1 MKPTAKSKDDIQ
13 RIVSRA
19 AKDAIDYI
27 EQDVAPARLEAAKY
41 FDGKDTLGHEPGRSK
56 VVATKCRD
64 AVRNAKPG
72 LMRVF
77 MATDKP
83 VEFIPSGPE
92 SVDIAEQQ
100 TKYAQFVFNKNG
112 GFRLLNDVIDDALRK
127 KVGIA
132 KVYMS
137 EAEKSQIFDFELG
150 PDEFTMMAGSDDI
163 ELIEHEETPEGMHIG
178 KAQQVKRQPEL
189 RMESMPPE
197 EFFIDADA
205 RSIDDFYICGQQREL
220 RVSDLVE
227 MGFDFD
233 EVVELGSDEE
243 PGEEEKEYR
252 NNYRDQDDESD
263 DLSMRRVLYT
273 EAYMRIDVE
282 GTGVAQLYAL
292 IMAGT
297 QYKLLDHYPV
307 EDTPFAVFEI
317 DPEPHTFFGRS
328 LVELIQQDQ
337 DASTSMLRGV
347 LDGVKFS
354 NAPRWAFDEDNV
366 DADDMM
372 NGEIGGLVRTQGTP
386 TDKFMQLST
395 MFPVGD
401 ALAAIQYHDVVTQN
415 KTGITEAASGLN
427 PDALQNANVDAVNM
441 LDRAAAA
448 QPEVMARHL
457 AEGGMTRLFRLV
469 LRLMKEGQTGPVQ
482 MRLNGAFT
490 ELDVSQFDPELD
502 VTINVGLGNEGE
514 MVKVAML
521 NQTFDRQMGIWSQYG
536 PKNGLVTMTNIRNTL
551 ADAMMLA
558 GLHNV
563 SRYWQPMNQQIEA
576 QIEQQAA
583 AEAQNQPQQPDP
595 LVQAEQVKAEAAMA
609 KAAQD
614 ADIKVMQAQQKAAIE
629 VQKAQQDGQM
639 KFAEMTMR
647 DDLARDQMAL
657 DGIMKAA
664 EMLGQYGIPVDM
676 SRVYQLQAQNGIYE

>member
-1 MKPTAKSKDDIQ
+1 MQPTSKSKDDVQ

-27 EQDVAPARLEAAKY
+27 EQDVAPLRLEAAKY
-41 FDGKDTLGHEPGRSK
+41 FDGKDTLGHEEGRSK

-64 AVRNAKPG
+64 AVRSSKPG

-92 SVDIAEQQ
+92 SVEIAEQQ
-100 TKYAQFVFNKNG
+100 TKYAQYVFNKNG

-127 KVGIA
+127 KVGIS

-137 EAEKSQIFDFELG
+137 EAEKSQIFEFELA
-150 PDEFTMMAGSDDI
+150 PDEFGMMAGADEI
-163 ELIEHEETPEGMHIG
+163 EVIEHEQGEDGMHRG
-178 KAQQVKRQPEL
+178 KAQQVTRKPEL

-197 EFFIDADA
+197 EFFIDPDA

-227 MGFDFD
+227 MGFDFA
-233 EVVELGSDEE
+233 EVAELGTDEE

-263 DLSMRRVLYT
+263 DLSMRRLLYT
-273 EAYMRIDVE
+273 EAYMKVDVE
-282 GTGVAQLYAL
+282 GTGVAQLYAFV
-292 IMAGT
+292 MAGT
-297 QYKLLDHYPV
+297 TYKLLDFYPV

-328 LVELIQQDQ
+328 LVELIQEDQ
-337 DASTSMLRGV
+337 NASTALLRGI
-347 LDGVKFS
+347 LDSVALGNS
-354 NAPRWAFDEDNV
+354 PRWAFDEDNV
-366 DADDMM
+366 SVDDMM
-372 NGEIGGLVRTQGTP
+372 NGEVGGLVRTQGP
-386 TDKFMQLST
+386 PADKFLPLNT
-395 MFPVGD
+395 TFPAAD
-401 ALAAIQYHDVVTQN
+401 ALAAAQYHDMVTQN

-427 PDALQNANVDAVNM
+427 ADALQNANVDAVNM

-469 LRLMKEGQTGPVQ
+469 LRLLKSGEAGPVQ
-482 MRLNGAFT
+482 MRLNGQFV
-490 ELDVSQFDPELD
+490 ELDVSQFDPDLD

-521 NQTFDRQMGIWSQYG
+521 NQTFERQMGIWADYG
-536 PKNGLVTMTNIRNTL
+536 PENGLVTMTNIRNTL
-551 ADAMMLA
+551 ADSLMLS

-563 SRYWQPMNQQIEA
+563 SRYWQPMTPEIEGQLAA
-576 QIEQQAA
+576 QAQAA
-583 AEAQNQPQQPDP
+583 AAEQPNQPDP
-595 LVQAEQVKAEAAMA
+595 LVQAEQVKADAMIQ
-609 KAAQD
+609 KAQQD
-614 ADIKVMQAQQKAAIE
+614 AQIKVMQTQQKSALD
-629 VQKAQQDGQM
+629 VQKAQQDGAMKATELQM
-639 KFAEMTMR
+639 K
-647 DDLARDQMAL
+647 DDLARDQMIQ
-657 DGIMKAA
+657 DGIFKAA
-664 EMLGQYGIPVDM
+664 EYLMQHGVGVDLEHLYRM
-676 SRVYQLQAQNGIYE
+676 QEQNGGYQ